1 MFLSFYRLNEQ
12 PFGVTPD
19 PKYLFWSRS
28 HREALASLYYGIESG
43 CGFMTL
49 IASPG
54 MGKTTLLFHLLERI
68 RGTARTVYLFHTQC
82 TSAEFIRY
90 MMADLGCDANELD
103 PVVQY
108 GKLYDI
114 LTSEARAGRRF
125 VLVIDEAQNLDDS
138 VLETVRLLSDFE
150 TPSHKLMQVILAGQT
165 QLATKLADYDLWQ
178 LRQRISIRGHIERL
192 NPSEVTEYVEHR
204 CKVAGYD
211 GAPLCTDEANIDAWS
226 YFSRERAPLF
236 TTEALGLIASA
247 SNGIPREI
255 NNICF
260 NALSL
265 GFAARRRTITTA
277 IIRDV
282 ISDLD
287 LQKPV
292 SLESVPTHE
301 VEHQAVPEAPAVAQ
315 KPDTTPAVSTPVH
328 RTAAEWNFRRSLEPW
343 IRRASERRYLRIAAS
358 LVVVLIAG
366 FVTISLMSRRP
377 PAVRENEVHAAS
389 PAPVEDT
396 VPTLAERVVPAG
408 RDAGLYGEISA
419 GISPVITVT
428 IGQDAN
434 LDYLCRRYLG
444 RKIDRQIID
453 EIQRLN
459 PHITDPNRILSG
471 ERIRLPLA
479 ESAIAASTDA
489 LEGES
494 GRE

>member
-43 CGFMTL
+43 CGFMSL
-49 IASPG
+49 IAAPG
-54 MGKTTLLFHLLERI
+54 MGKTTLLFHLLEHI
-68 RGTARTVYLFHTQC
+68 RGSARTVYLFHTQC

-90 MMADLGCDANELD
+90 MMADLGCNADELD

-114 LTSEARAGRRF
+114 LTAEARAGRRF

-150 TPSHKLMQVILAGQT
+150 TPSRKLMQVILAGQP
-165 QLATKLADYDLWQ
+165 QLASKLANYDLWQ
-178 LRQRISIRGHIERL
+178 LRQRISIRSHIEHL

-211 GAPLCTDEANIDAWS
+211 GAPLCTDEANIDAFS

-236 TTEALGLIASA
+236 TNEAMALIASA
-247 SNGIPREI
+247 SKGIPREI

-277 IIRDV
+277 IIREV

-287 LQKPV
+287 LQKPP
-292 SLESVPTHE
+292 SLEAVPSQQ
-301 VEHQAVPEAPAVAQ
+301 VEHQAAAEAKAVAQ
-315 KPDTTPAVSTPVH
+315 KPDPTPALSTPV
-328 RTAAEWNFRRSLEPW
+328 RQATVKRSLRRSLDPW
-343 IRRASERRYLRIAAS
+343 IRWTSEHISLGLAAS
-358 LVVVLIAG
+358 LAFLLVAG
-366 FVTISLMSRRP
+366 IVTISLMSRK
-377 PAVRENEVHAAS
+377 PATVDEGQVHAAS
-389 PAPVEDT
+389 PAARVDVIAAPVDRYGLSGG
-396 VPTLAERVVPAG
+396 PTG
-408 RDAGLYGEISA
+408 SYGETSVTLP
-419 GISPVITVT
+419 PVMTVT

-434 LDYLCRRYLG
+434 LDYLSRRYLG
-444 RKIDRQIID
+444 RRINRKIID

-459 PHITDPNRILSG
+459 PHITDPDRIQSG

-479 ESAIAASTDA
+479 EPVNTASDDSSQ
-489 LEGES
+489 GET